1 MNLNRTPNPLDRD
14 ARNKE
19 NENWD
24 RLENKTR
31 AIDDKLSDIVNV
43 VSDEAMEK
51 IIDKITINWKGP
63 VDSFED
69 LPEDA
74 EVGDAHYVYDDKQVY
89 RYDGENWIDITMID
103 LSPVEEV
110 DSRLT
115 AEIET
120 LDAKVDNNEEEFNQ
134 HVESKNNPHEVTKS
148 QVGLSNV
155 DNVKQASKTEF
166 NQHKDN
172 KTNPHNVTKSQVGLG
187 NVDNVKQAT
196 KSEFDQFKG
205 DTETQLTNKVSQSK
219 FDEHSFGDIRYTSSE
234 DKIYYLDEFNG
245 DDENDGLTEQTA
257 FKSWCKIKKL
267 IPRFLYHK
275 FEVIIIGDYS
285 DDIYVKNVISSGE
298 LILRGKTDIPSNHV
312 LRGEV
317 TFFGFVGHSN
327 LNKLQ
332 NVRTT
337 NLLGLYGV
345 NGISIINCEPRRPDS
360 TGVYIATSSVSIRN
374 CDFGNEIVK
383 DCIQAHHQSLVT
395 SNANTGVGKHY
406 GLSSHATSVIGK
418 SGSQPT
424 GKNAN
429 EFADSGGEIR

>member
-1 MNLNRTPNPLDRD
+1 MRDKMNLNRTPNPLDRD

-205 DTETQLTNKVSQSK
+205 DTETQLTNTEQDLSNHESTTVEDGVHGLIVESGTFTPELRFGGNSVGVLYKTQRGLYTRIGEIVHIQISIELTSK
-219 FDEHSFGDIRYTSSE
+219 GTSIGNASLE
-234 DKIYYLDEFNG
+234 GIPFSLEYSTAGTLIEFNRVDMPNNAVFPILRLG
-245 DDENDGLTEQTA
+245 SNLRLLAYQLNNGTL
-257 FKSWCKIKKL
+257 KL
-267 IPRFLYHK
+267 INDDDFN
-275 FEVIIIGDYS
+275 S
-285 DDIYVKNVISSGE
+285 DTALK
-298 LILRGKTDIPSNHV
+298 
-312 LRGEV
+312 
-317 TFFGFVGHSN
+317 
-327 LNKLQ
+327 LNMTYKIAE
-332 NVRTT
+332 
-337 NLLGLYGV
+337 
-345 NGISIINCEPRRPDS
+345 GI
-360 TGVYIATSSVSIRN
+360 
-374 CDFGNEIVK
+374 
-383 DCIQAHHQSLVT
+383 
-395 SNANTGVGKHY
+395 
-406 GLSSHATSVIGK
+406 
-418 SGSQPT
+418 
-424 GKNAN
+424 
-429 EFADSGGEIR
+429 